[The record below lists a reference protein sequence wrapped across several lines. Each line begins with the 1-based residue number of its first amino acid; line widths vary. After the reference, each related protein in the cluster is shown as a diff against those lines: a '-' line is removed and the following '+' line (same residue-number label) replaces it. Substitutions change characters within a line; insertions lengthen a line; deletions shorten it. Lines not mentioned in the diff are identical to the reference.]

1 MNPEIRSVCVFC
13 SSSEALDEKYYRLA
27 EELGKKIGENNL
39 RLIHGAGKIGLM
51 GVLSRTVKKLNC
63 HVTGVIPETLNKEGI
78 TSETDD
84 EIIVTDSM
92 HERKRIMREKAD
104 AFIALPGGFGTLEEL
119 LEIITLKQLRYH
131 KKPIVI
137 INYSHFYDNLIHQF
151 EQMFGQQFSKKEY
164 RNLYFIAENVN
175 DAFEYLNSYKYSIT
189 EDKWF
194 R

>member
-1 MNPEIRSVCVFC
+1 MNPKIRSVCVFC
-13 SSSEALDEKYYRLA
+13 SSSEALDEKYYLLA

-151 EQMFGQQFSKKEY
+151 EQMFWQQFSKKEY
-164 RNLYFIAENVN
+164 RNLYFIAENIN